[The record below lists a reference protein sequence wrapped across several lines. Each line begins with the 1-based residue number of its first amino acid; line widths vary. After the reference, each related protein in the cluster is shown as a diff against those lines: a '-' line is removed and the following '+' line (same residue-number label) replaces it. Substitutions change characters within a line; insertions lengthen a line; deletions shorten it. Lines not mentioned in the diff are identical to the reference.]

1 MTILQT
7 LTSWFFAL
15 FTSVLSVL
23 FTPLD
28 NFLYSYLPNLGES
41 FTAVGSFISYVF
53 TFIVWVVSW
62 IPISTP
68 YWQIIFTLLMFKFTV
83 PIGVNTLKLFIKWW
97 HYLVP

>member
-7 LTSWFFAL
+7 LIAWVFSFFASIL
-15 FTSVLSVL
+15 DVL

-28 NFLYSYLPNLGES
+28 LFIYSYIPNLGDAITS
-41 FTAVGSFISYVF
+41 VGSFISYVF

-62 IPISTP
+62 IPLSTP
-68 YWQIIFTLLMFKFTV
+68 YWQIIFTLVMLKYTI
-83 PIGVNTLKLFIKWW
+83 PLGVNSLKLLIKWW